1 MAKSNNKKTDE
12 SKEENPYR
20 LFSKKPDEANEDAPR
35 YWIFSK
41 VEGLSYEKKC
51 KCMIGV
57 SVLLAVLGGFTIF
70 LIGERN
76 RK

>member
-41 VEGLSYEKKC
+41 VEGLSRKKKC
-51 KCMIGV
+51 IIGV
-57 SVLLAVLGGFTIF
+57 SVLLAVFAIILAFF
-70 LIGERN
+70 FCNEMGE
-76 RK
+76 K